1 MPDLSAK
8 CLSAKFYRA
17 GQRKLGIGQVPL
29 IWVTLLAAFV
39 TCISINHG
47 EPPLLKELHAECTR
61 EGHYETSKCRYIS
74 HRDDDDGPTKGME
87 PSGTNFSFLIPM
99 NECGTV
105 YYEGAPSVKQQKR
118 NDTRTTDKSND
129 NEVYIE
135 NTLLI
140 QTDPTIQ
147 EATDLAKTLRCVWQK
162 EIRQPLMAA
171 LPFGNIGKII
181 HRDAQRVKTITA
193 TRHTLQH
200 DHQTNTSNKNVPILN
215 LRFQKK
221 GQVQSV
227 PFNERRHNSRA
238 LELDDEFDTDPE
250 LDPVTTYFSNK
261 SDLISPLALQRQQ
274 NYISS
279 SATPVN
285 TPPILKWTFLVVM
298 RFMVLLQCFVI

>member
-1 MPDLSAK
+1 MYL
-8 CLSAKFYRA
+8 F
-17 GQRKLGIGQVPL
+17 PL
-29 IWVTLLAAFV
+29 IL
-39 TCISINHG
+39 
-47 EPPLLKELHAECTR
+47 
-61 EGHYETSKCRYIS
+61 Y
-74 HRDDDDGPTKGME
+74 
-87 PSGTNFSFLIPM
+87 
-99 NECGTV
+99 
-105 YYEGAPSVKQQKR
+105 
-118 NDTRTTDKSND
+118 DK
-129 NEVYIE
+129 
-135 NTLLI
+135 
-140 QTDPTIQ
+140 
-147 EATDLAKTLRCVWQK
+147 
-162 EIRQPLMAA
+162 
-171 LPFGNIGKII
+171 I